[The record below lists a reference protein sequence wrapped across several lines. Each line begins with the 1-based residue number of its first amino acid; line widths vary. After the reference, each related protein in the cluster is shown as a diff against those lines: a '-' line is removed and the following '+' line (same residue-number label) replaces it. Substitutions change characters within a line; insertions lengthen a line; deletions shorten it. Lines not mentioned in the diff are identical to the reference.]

1 MRKRFFSLIFL
12 LVSAL
17 ALATPVKV
25 GLVLAMGGL
34 GDKSFNDSAYAG
46 LTKAEKD
53 FTIVTKYVEPSQWVE
68 EEAYIDEFVA
78 NGYDLIIATSFTA
91 LDAMEDIAKKNP
103 KVKFAIV
110 DIEAKGDNIASLV
123 FKENEGSFL
132 VGAVAAQMSKSG
144 KVGFIGGMDI
154 PLINNFKRGY
164 EQGAKYINPDIDVR
178 TIYVGGDAPFN
189 DPVRGKE
196 GALSLATQGVDVL
209 YHAAGNSGNGM
220 LDAVKEKNIYGIG
233 VDSNQD
239 WMVQGKVLTSMMK
252 YVDRAVYK
260 IIKDTVEGNFKG
272 GIYAFG
278 IKEGGV
284 GTTDFLY
291 TKEIIGEKNIAEIKE
306 IEKKIVSGEI
316 EVKN

>member
-1 MRKRFFSLIFL
+1 MRKKVFGLIFL
-12 LVSAL
+12 LVSLLSL
-17 ALATPVKV
+17 AAPIKV

-68 EEAYIDEFVA
+68 EEAYIDEFVD

-91 LDAMEDIAKKNP
+91 LDAMQDIAKKNP

-110 DIEAKGDNIASLV
+110 DIEAEGDNIASLV

-132 VGAVAAQMSKSG
+132 VGAIAAQMSKSG

-154 PLINNFKRGY
+154 PLINNFRRGY
-164 EQGAKYINPDIDVR
+164 EQGARYIDPNIDVR
-178 TIYVGGDAPFN
+178 TIYIGGDAPFN

-196 GALSLATQGVDVL
+196 GALALATQGVDVL

-220 LDAVKEKNIYGIG
+220 IDAVREKKIYGIG
-233 VDSNQD
+233 VDSDQD
-239 WMVQGKVLTSMMK
+239 WMAPGRVLTSMMK

-272 GIYAFG
+272 GIYSFG
-278 IKEGGV
+278 IKEEGV
-284 GTTDFLY
+284 GTTDFLH
-291 TKEIIGEKNIAEIKE
+291 TKEIIGENNIAQIKE
-306 IEKKIVSGEI
+306 IEKKIISGEI
-316 EVKN
+316 EVQN